1 MMSKYFLSLFSLCLS
16 AFLTVSTAYPQTSAP
31 TSSALP
37 AQALSAQATS
47 AQAKTENGLLIDG
60 IVATVGDEVILFSDL
75 QRAVKH
81 ASNNQMTIEAG
92 AKLKGEGTEK
102 DVGVI
107 LDQLIDQR
115 VLAVRI
121 REMGLN
127 MSDDEL
133 NVEIQNFLKN
143 QGVTEERF
151 NEILAQEG
159 ETKEAYREEFKRQ
172 IETQRFV
179 GRTIR
184 SLVSVTDD
192 EVKNYYLQQSGGKQ
206 QGVRKIKL
214 RSIVLATPSDAS
226 KETKAK
232 KDETIKKIK
241 DELAAGKKF
250 EDLAKSY
257 SEDTQAAK
265 NGGLLA
271 PKIASELPPPVRDSL
286 KDVKEGS
293 VLGPF
298 IFAGSTF
305 FFQYVG
311 VDVSENGDFLSQK
324 SALESRLMETKFQ
337 ERLSEY
343 VKSERSKVK
352 IEKFDLKI
360 IK

>member
-1 MMSKYFLSLFSLCLS
+1 MKLKRFLTHISLCLL
-16 AFLTVSTAYPQTSAP
+16 AFGAVSTAYPQATVP
-31 TSSALP
+31 NSSANS
-37 AQALSAQATS
+37 QS
-47 AQAKTENGLLIDG
+47 GLLIDG
-60 IVATVGDEVILFSDL
+60 VVATVGDEVILFSDL

-81 ASNNQMTIEAG
+81 ASNNQMTLEAG
-92 AKLKGEGTEK
+92 AKLNGAGTEK
-102 DVGVI
+102 DIGII

-127 MSDDEL
+127 MSEEEL
-133 NVEIQNFLKN
+133 DVEIQNFLKN
-143 QGVTEERF
+143 QSITEERF
-151 NEILAQEG
+151 QEILAQEG

-206 QGVRKIKL
+206 QGARKIKL

-226 KETKAK
+226 KEE
-232 KDETIKKIK
+232 KDETVKKIK
-241 DELAAGKKF
+241 DEIAAGKKF
-250 EDLAKSY
+250 EELAKSY

-271 PKIASELPPPVRDSL
+271 PKSASELPPEVRNSL

-293 VLGPF
+293 VIGPF

-311 VDVSENGDFLSQK
+311 VDISENGDFLSQK
-324 SALESRLMETKFQ
+324 SALEARLMETKFQ

-360 IK
+360 SK